1 MHFAGIIRKFEGRIQ
16 DELGLRATSLA
27 VKVLKTDLNSNLSL
41 PPAIQQPSV
50 TSEVN
55 LTLHF
60 FAGTREVAYDSAYQ
74 LQAAQ

>member
-16 DELGLRATSLA
+16 DELGRRATSLA

-41 PPAIQQPSV
+41 RPAIQQPSV
-50 TSEVN
+50 TSGVN

-60 FAGTREVAYDSAYQ
+60 FAGNREVAYDNAYQ
-74 LQAAQ
+74 PQAAQ